1 MVETEGGRQ
10 SLVDAIGAPGTV
22 IEAQIGNG
30 IKVADIGQSE
40 KDRDRETHRLG
51 TALTRHTWKVICDVY
66 A

>member
-1 MVETEGGRQ
+1 MEREGVRQ
-10 SLVDAIGAPGTV
+10 GLVDAKGAPETV
-22 IEAQIGNG
+22 IRAQIGNG